1 MDYYIKSTDEA
12 TLWTALESA
21 GLAQKRYDS
30 QDPLNTPSGDMDW
43 VPSGAFKWVAKCQL
57 DIIGTIYKPTGQTTE
72 DSNGFTVPVMEAIDG
87 FHANLLADL
96 TTEQQSLL
104 PLIDAPATP
113 VRVWA

>member
-1 MDYYIKSTDEA
+1 MNYYIKSTDEA
-12 TLWTALESA
+12 TFWAALESA
-21 GLAQKRYDS
+21 GLAYKQYDRE
-30 QDPLNTPSGDMDW
+30 DPLNIPNGEKGW
-43 VPSGAFKWVAKCQL
+43 VATGAFTWLAKCQL
-57 DIIGTIYKPTGQTTE
+57 DIIGTIQKPTGQTTE
-72 DSNGFTVPVMEAIDG
+72 VNGRQVPVMEALEG

>member
-1 MDYYIKSTDEA
+1 MNYYIKSTDE
-12 TLWTALESA
+12 TSLWEALETA
-21 GLAQKRYDS
+21 GLAQKHYD
-30 QDPLNTPSGDMDW
+30 QEDPLNIPTGLDW

-57 DIIGTIYKPTGQTTE
+57 DIIGTIQKPTGQTTE
-72 DSNGFTVPVMEAIDG
+72 VDGFTVPVMETLEG

-96 TTEQQSLL
+96 TTEQKSAL